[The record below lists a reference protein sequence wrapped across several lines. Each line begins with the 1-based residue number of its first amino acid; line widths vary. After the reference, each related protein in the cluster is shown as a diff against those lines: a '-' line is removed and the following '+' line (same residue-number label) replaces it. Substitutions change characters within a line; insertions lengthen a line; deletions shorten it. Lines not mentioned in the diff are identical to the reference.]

1 MLQAPQIRSI
11 DNVKAELKIGEREP
25 TATGSYQ
32 PGLGGVAVSALVNTQ
47 FTYLDV
53 GVNVAITPRVNDNG
67 DVSMHVDIDISN
79 VTGSVNL
86 GGINQP
92 IIGQRK
98 ISHDIRMHEGDVNLL
113 GGLINQQ
120 DTKQITG
127 IPGLSSIPILRRL
140 FSGESVDHQR
150 DELMIALIPHIVR
163 RPQLTPDN
171 LKGISVGN
179 AQTIKLNY
187 APPEADTV
195 TPQPAAKPPA
205 VVPAG
210 PSAIAAPPAVVPPGA
225 PTPGAPPPPPATA
238 PPVTAPPATAPPATA
253 PPTANPAG
261 NTRILFTPYTVE
273 TTQGGSFTV
282 TLSVENASD
291 AALAPVQL
299 RYDPKLLRLNDAV
312 SGNFL
317 ASDGK
322 QPVFT
327 KNIQNDSGAAT
338 IQINRP
344 PGAPGVSGSGSLV
357 TLTFQAIG
365 KGSTAV
371 EVPNLALRNSRGEAA
386 AASSVLLPVNIK

>member
-1 MLQAPQIRSI
+1 MVLPSALLQAALSDAKTRVLQAPQIRSI

-32 PGLGGVAVSALVNTQ
+32 PGLGGVGVNALVNTQ
-47 FTYLDV
+47 FTYIDV

-171 LKGISVGN
+171 LKGI
-179 AQTIKLNY
+179 
-187 APPEADTV
+187 
-195 TPQPAAKPPA
+195 
-205 VVPAG
+205 
-210 PSAIAAPPAVVPPGA
+210 PSA
-225 PTPGAPPPPPATA
+225 
-238 PPVTAPPATAPPATA
+238 
-253 PPTANPAG
+253 
-261 NTRILFTPYTVE
+261 TR
-273 TTQGGSFTV
+273 
-282 TLSVENASD
+282 
-291 AALAPVQL
+291 
-299 RYDPKLLRLNDAV
+299 
-312 SGNFL
+312 
-317 ASDGK
+317 
-322 QPVFT
+322 
-327 KNIQNDSGAAT
+327 
-338 IQINRP
+338 RP
-344 PGAPGVSGSGSLV
+344 S
-357 TLTFQAIG
+357 
-365 KGSTAV
+365 
-371 EVPNLALRNSRGEAA
+371 N
-386 AASSVLLPVNIK
+386 